1 MRLVSRM
8 RTLLSQHPPELQDN
22 SIVESTE
29 PESVPDFEDL
39 LQLDSTS
46 VSSQDTSSI
55 EIEFDPESEGQLDN
69 ANCPLTDIF
78 LEHVLTTKGD

>member
-1 MRLVSRM
+1 MGTM
-8 RTLLSQHPPELQDN
+8 LSQHPPELQDN

-55 EIEFDPESEGQLDN
+55 EIEFVPESEGQLDN
-69 ANCPLTDIF
+69 ANLSPTDIF